1 MAKES
6 TKQLVGVALQ
16 EFAGF
21 ILMIMCTFP
30 FVAAL
35 GDTWAAWIAHFFLV
49 MLCDII
55 SGGAQVNPSVSVA
68 MMVFGAIPFDGMIV
82 RIIAQVI
89 ASIVAFPL
97 CRELAPTY
105 VDIGGPMIPADIE
118 EIISFFKNDPR
129 THNVNIGFHAHNNSQ
144 ISMANT
150 LKAIE
155 CGVDMIDGTYG
166 GKGRGGGN
174 LPLEN
179 IILYLKI
186 RKKYNFDI
194 GLFLDFV
201 YKFYHNENLNIKLVR
216 ETIAG
221 FMNIH
226 PYRLDMYEETSNL
239 NILYSELNNLSE
251 AKKKDYK
258 I

>member
-97 CRELAPTY
+97 CRELAPSY
-105 VDIGGPMIPADIE
+105 VDIGGPMIPAGIDVMTSAMSE
-118 EIISFFKNDPR
+118 CVLTFFLLL
-129 THNVNIGFHAHNNSQ
+129 VVYFASQ
-144 ISMANT
+144 IVKLPGQRPIIAA
-150 LKAIE
+150 AIRALI
-155 CGVDMIDGTYG
+155 CL
-166 GKGRGGGN
+166 GKFSGPAMNPAIAFGYAVFEGGN
-174 LPLEN
+174 SHLDVSHYIVYWIAPT
-179 IILYLKI
+179 
-186 RKKYNFDI
+186 I
-194 GLFLDFV
+194 GAVAAALLFA
-201 YKFYHNENLNIKLVR
+201 NLQSK
-216 ETIAG
+216 
-221 FMNIH
+221 M
-226 PYRLDMYEETSNL
+226 
-239 NILYSELNNLSE
+239 
-251 AKKKDYK
+251 KKD
-258 I
+258 